1 MPGMIDAHVHSATT
15 LARGLAQEVSP
26 WITNVYRPLMRQ
38 ARDEDAPLWT
48 MLAMLEGVAN
58 GTTRFGDYWFP
69 MDRVVQSHVQIGNR
83 AVLCEGI
90 TKVNWPKREEW
101 LAKGCFRGDPIPL
114 DTGSRT
120 FLTGADLTS

>member
-26 WITNVYRPLMRQ
+26 WMANAYGPLMRQ
-38 ARDEDAPLWT
+38 ARDADAPLWT

-69 MDRVVQSHVQIGNR
+69 MD
-83 AVLCEGI
+83 
-90 TKVNWPKREEW
+90 
-101 LAKGCFRGDPIPL
+101 
-114 DTGSRT
+114 
-120 FLTGADLTS
+120 